1 MLEWSSSAKS
11 KSKSAVRGVAY
22 ISVYL
27 RMRIHFSFKQ
37 PWLSELRYRFEWVH
51 ILKYHDI
58 YPFLIIIE
66 YSDCHA
72 DPNNYSQPMHN
83 IIILVHNYIVVT
95 LYILVW

>member
-1 MLEWSSSAKS
+1 M
-11 KSKSAVRGVAY
+11 GPY
-22 ISVYL
+22 
-27 RMRIHFSFKQ
+27 
-37 PWLSELRYRFEWVH
+37 
-51 ILKYHDI
+51 ILKHHDI

-95 LYILVW
+95 LYILVYLEYYYSYVHMP